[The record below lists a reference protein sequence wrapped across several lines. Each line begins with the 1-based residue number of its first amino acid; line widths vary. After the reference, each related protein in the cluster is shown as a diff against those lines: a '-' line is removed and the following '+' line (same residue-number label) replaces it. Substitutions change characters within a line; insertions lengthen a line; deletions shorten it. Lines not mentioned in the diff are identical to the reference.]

1 MSVRR
6 GLVAAIGAG
15 LMLTLGGGVAST
27 ATTTAT
33 PQLRKL
39 FGATSGSAPP
49 EICNLYQSPNN
60 TRASICSAASF
71 GWHEPGLVDGYYR
84 GTITDTNNGYPQIR
98 INTTVYTLEV
108 LDADF
113 RGIWTD
119 ASSVQFR
126 VCGITGGCG
135 PWK

>member
-1 MSVRR
+1 
-6 GLVAAIGAG
+6 
-15 LMLTLGGGVAST
+15 MLDD
-27 ATTTAT
+27 TT
-33 PQLRKL
+33 
-39 FGATSGSAPP
+39 PP

-71 GWHEPGLVDGYYR
+71 GGEAHLVDGYYR
-84 GTITDTNNGYPQIR
+84 GTITGENGWVEVR
-98 INTTVYTLEV
+98 INTTAYRIL
-108 LDADF
+108 LRPDF

-126 VCGITGGCG
+126 ACGTTGGCG